1 MSKYKSFL
9 NILSIGLLII
19 AILIAGYMAYD
30 YISHMIL
37 TKEAEEAAIL
47 FESQFT
53 GNTNVN
59 EEQNAIIVDIE
70 NVQDNQIANE
80 QIVNNIIT
88 NTTPNTTPNTIIN
101 VNSVTYKGF
110 KVVGSIQIPKTNILY
125 PVVDTITA
133 NAIAVA
139 VTAIYGP
146 GLNEVRKYGFSS
158 T

>member
-1 MSKYKSFL
+1 MSKYKIFL
-9 NILSIGLLII
+9 NILSIVLLIV

-47 FESQFT
+47 FESQFI
-53 GNTNVN
+53 GNTNTE
-59 EEQNAIIVDIE
+59 EEQNVIIVDIE
-70 NVQDNQIANE
+70 NVESNE
-80 QIVNNIIT
+80 IVNNEIVN
-88 NTTPNTTPNTIIN
+88 NTTTTTKPPNTIIN
-101 VNSVTYKGF
+101 VSSPTYKGF

-146 GLNEVRKYGFSS
+146 GLNEVRKYSFSS
-158 T
+158 S

>member
-1 MSKYKSFL
+1 MSKYKIFL

-19 AILIAGYMAYD
+19 ALVIMGYMAYD

-37 TKEAEEAAIL
+37 TKEAEEAAEL
-47 FESQFT
+47 FENQFLS
-53 GNTNVN
+53 NSNSNDN
-59 EEQNAIIVDIE
+59 EQQNAIIVDIE
-70 NVQDNQIANE
+70 NVQNNQITNE
-80 QIVNNIIT
+80 QIVNNTIT
-88 NTTPNTTPNTIIN
+88 NTTPNTIIDVNT
-101 VNSVTYKGF
+101 VTYKGF

-146 GLNEVRKYGFSS
+146 GLNEVR
-158 T
+158 

>member
-9 NILSIGLLII
+9 NVLSIGLLII

-59 EEQNAIIVDIE
+59 EQQNAIIVDIE
-70 NVQDNQIANE
+70 NIENE
-80 QIVNNIIT
+80 EIVNTEIVNNTTT
-88 NTTPNTTPNTIIN
+88 NTRPPNTIIN
-101 VNSVTYKGF
+101 VNSPTYKGY
-110 KVVGSIQIPKTNILY
+110 KVVGSIQIPKTNIKY

-146 GLNEVRKYGFSS
+146 GLNEIRKYSFSS

>member
-1 MSKYKSFL
+1 MSKYKIFL

-19 AILIAGYMAYD
+19 ALVIMGYMAYD

-37 TKEAEEAAIL
+37 TKEAEEAAEL
-47 FESQFT
+47 FENQFLS
-53 GNTNVN
+53 NSNSNDN
-59 EEQNAIIVDIE
+59 EQQNAIIVDIE
-70 NVQDNQIANE
+70 NVQNNQITNE
-80 QIVNNIIT
+80 QIVNNTIT
-88 NTTPNTTPNTIIN
+88 NTTPNTIIDVNT
-101 VNSVTYKGF
+101 VTYKGF
-110 KVVGSIQIPKTNILY
+110 KVVGSIQIPKTNIQY

-146 GLNEVRKYGFSS
+146 GLNEVRKYSFSS